1 LTTLPRCRGEHL
13 SISAGCKPEG
23 KRCDAVPIQTLKNR
37 GRPLQ
42 TQLANADNCAMHTT
56 GSREGDL
63 RQKYFDAIAQ
73 LETGEARWAALETT
87 LRRIIGRLCLAARG
101 RAAPLDVE
109 LRKLSDFVRSRGDI
123 AKIEENLEPLSR
135 AIAALDDVAT
145 AESTGATTTS
155 RAVAFAGYVPPID
168 TSTNRRL
175 PAPGAAGEL
184 DPVER
189 DTQLQAVIVAVL
201 ERLARLPELRPAL
214 ADLYERSKGAIS
226 PDEFAEGLERV
237 ARLVGEQ
244 RANLMR
250 EKRELEDLLQ
260 QMDMRLAEIAN
271 YLAGDAADQK
281 SAQNST
287 QQLDL
292 VMMNEVRSLDAD
304 IQRADDLGALRER
317 VRARLNV
324 ITTHLQDFRTREGVR
339 VSAQLDRT
347 QRMRLRVTDLE
358 REIHGLHKSL
368 QEEQSLRMIDALT
381 GISNRAAYD
390 DRIRH
395 EFMRWQR
402 ENTSLSVLAW
412 DIDRFKEIN
421 DAYGHS
427 AGDKVLRVVAQHLAQ
442 HVRGTDFVARYG
454 GEEFVM
460 ILCGTDVTQASA
472 TADKIRIGIE
482 NMGFH
487 FHNKP
492 VVVTASCG
500 ITAFRGDDTPETIFD
515 RADRALYR
523 AKDSGR
529 NCCRVL

>member
-1 LTTLPRCRGEHL
+1 VGSEGARDP
-13 SISAGCKPEG
+13 SA
-23 KRCDAVPIQTLKNR
+23 KRDV
-37 GRPLQ
+37 
-42 TQLANADNCAMHTT
+42 
-56 GSREGDL
+56 DL
-63 RQKYFDAIAQ
+63 RQKYFEAIAHV
-73 LETGEARWAALETT
+73 EASEARWAALEVT
-87 LRRIIGRLCLAARG
+87 LRRVIGRLCLAARG

-109 LRKLSDFVRSRGDI
+109 LRRVSDVVRGRGDLS
-123 AKIEENLEPLSR
+123 KLEENLEPLSR
-135 AIAALDDVAT
+135 AITALDDMGT

-155 RAVAFAGYVPPID
+155 RALAFAGYVPPVD
-168 TSTNRRL
+168 TSVNRQL
-175 PAPGAAGEL
+175 PEPGAGAVL

-189 DTQLQAVIVAVL
+189 DTQLQAVVVSVL
-201 ERLARLPELRPAL
+201 ERLARLPELRPLL
-214 ADLYERSKGAIS
+214 ADLYERSKGSIS
-226 PDEFAEGLERV
+226 PDDIAQGLERV

-244 RANLMR
+244 RASLTR
-250 EKRELEDLLQ
+250 EKRELEELLE
-260 QMDMRLAEIAN
+260 QMDVRLAEIAN
-271 YLAGDAADQK
+271 YLAGETADQK
-281 SAQNST
+281 SAQTST

-292 VMMNEVRSLDAD
+292 VMMNEVRNLDSD
-304 IQRADDLGALRER
+304 IQRANDLGALRER
-317 VRARLNV
+317 VRERLNV
-324 ITTHLQDFRTREGVR
+324 ITGHLQDFRAREGAR

-368 QEEQSLRMIDALT
+368 QEEQSLRMVDALT
-381 GISNRAAYD
+381 GIPNRAAYD
-390 DRIRH
+390 DRIGH

-402 ENTSLSVLAW
+402 ENTAISVLAW

-460 ILCGTDVTQASA
+460 ILCGTDAQQATE
-472 TADKIRIGIE
+472 TADKIRVGIE

-500 ITAFRGDDTPETIFD
+500 ITTFRGDDTPETIFD

>member
-1 LTTLPRCRGEHL
+1 MGV
-13 SISAGCKPEG
+13 EG
-23 KRCDAVPIQTLKNR
+23 AREQKREV
-37 GRPLQ
+37 
-42 TQLANADNCAMHTT
+42 
-56 GSREGDL
+56 DL
-63 RQKYFDAIAQ
+63 RQKYLDAIAQ
-73 LETGEARWAALETT
+73 LEAGDARWAQLEVT

-109 LRKLSDFVRSRGDI
+109 IRKISDLVRGRGKLD
-123 AKIEENLEPLSR
+123 ALEQNLEPLSR
-135 AIAALDDVAT
+135 AIAALDEI
-145 AESTGATTTS
+145 AESSGATTTS
-155 RAVAFAGYVPPID
+155 RALALAGYVPTLE
-168 TSTNRRL
+168 TSSVRKL
-175 PAPGAAGEL
+175 PEPGAAGML
-184 DPVER
+184 DPQER
-189 DTQLQAVIVAVL
+189 ETQTQAVIVAVL
-201 ERLARLPELRPAL
+201 ERLARLAELRPAL
-214 ADLYERSKGAIS
+214 ADLYERSKGAMS

-244 RANLMR
+244 RANLSR
-250 EKRELEDLLQ
+250 EKKEIEELLQ
-260 QMDMRLAEIAN
+260 QMDVRLGEIAN
-271 YLAGDAADQK
+271 YLAGEVADQK
-281 SAQNST
+281 CAQTSS

-292 VMMNEVRSLDAD
+292 VVMNEVRSLDAD
-304 IQRADDLGALRER
+304 IQRANDLGALRER
-317 VRARLNV
+317 VRDRLSV
-324 ITTHLQDFRTREGVR
+324 ISTHLQEFRAREGAR
-339 VSAQLDRT
+339 VTAQLDRT

-381 GISNRAAYD
+381 GIPNRAAYD

-395 EFMRWQR
+395 EYNRWQR
-402 ENTSLSVLAW
+402 EHTPVSVLAW

-427 AGDKVLRVVAQHLAQ
+427 AGDKVLRVIAQHLAQ

-460 ILCGTDVTQASA
+460 ILIGTEATSA
-472 TADKIRIGIE
+472 AVMADKIRTGIE

-492 VVVTASCG
+492 VAVTASCG
-500 ITAFRGDDTPETIFD
+500 ITNFRGDDTPEAIFD

>member
-1 LTTLPRCRGEHL
+1 VAYEGARDQ
-13 SISAGCKPEG
+13 SA
-23 KRCDAVPIQTLKNR
+23 RRDV
-37 GRPLQ
+37 
-42 TQLANADNCAMHTT
+42 
-56 GSREGDL
+56 DL

-73 LETGEARWAALETT
+73 LEAGEARWAALEVT

-101 RAAPLDVE
+101 RAAPLDLE
-109 LRKLSDFVRSRGDI
+109 LRKVSDLVRSRGDI
-123 AKIEENLEPLSR
+123 AKIEESLEPLSQ
-135 AIAALDDVAT
+135 AIAALDHGT
-145 AESTGATTTS
+145 PESTGATTTS
-155 RAVAFAGYVPPID
+155 RAIAFGGYV
-168 TSTNRRL
+168 L
-175 PAPGAAGEL
+175 PDPGAGGEL
-184 DPVER
+184 DPVGS
-189 DTQLQAVIVAVL
+189 DAQLQSVIVAVL

-250 EKRELEDLLQ
+250 EKRELEELLQ
-260 QMDMRLAEIAN
+260 QMDLRLAEIAN

-281 SAQNST
+281 SAQNSS

-324 ITTHLQDFRTREGVR
+324 IATHLQDFRTREGAR

-381 GISNRAAYD
+381 GIPNRAAYD

-402 ENTSLSVLAW
+402 ENTALSVLAW

-427 AGDKVLRVVAQHLAQ
+427 AGDKVLRVIAQHLAQ

-460 ILCGTDVTQASA
+460 ILCGTDADQASV

-500 ITAFRGDDTPETIFD
+500 ITTFRGDDTPETIFD

-523 AKDSGR
+523 AKDGGR
-529 NCCRVL
+529 NCCRIL